1 MSYDI
6 PLCGASQTRKMSYD
20 KFSTTDISAMAEPN
34 FSGEENTGLWDR
46 PGFLLR
52 LCLQETGQ
60 AFEQGCAEVGLTPRQ
75 FDFLFVLN
83 GIEETTQDRLARI
96 LVLDRSTTG
105 LVVGILERK
114 GFVERRV
121 APADKRKRLV
131 RSTDKGRAA
140 FARASPAAEAAKA
153 RLFER
158 LSEGERGQLMRLLRK
173 ISRPTPQAGGRG

>member
-1 MSYDI
+1 MN
-6 PLCGASQTRKMSYD
+6 
-20 KFSTTDISAMAEPN
+20 EPN
-34 FSGEENTGLWDR
+34 VSCEESAGLWDR

-60 AFEQGCAEVGLTPRQ
+60 AFERGCAEVGLTPRQ

-83 GIEETTQDRLARI
+83 GMEETTQDRLARI

-121 APADKRKRLV
+121 DPTDKRKRLV

-140 FARASPAAEAAKA
+140 FAKASPAAEAAKA

-158 LSEGERGQLMRLLRK
+158 LSEGERGQLMHLLRK
-173 ISRPTPQAGGRG
+173 ISEPAPRVT